1 MTVAYIPG
9 CTRVRIAPL
18 VPVREADPGTTARPT
33 IPGRRERIVVRP
45 TRNLRV
51 TVERGTT

>member
-1 MTVAYIPG
+1 MTVAYTSG
-9 CTRVRIAPL
+9 CTRVPIVRR
-18 VPVREADPGTTARPT
+18 VPVPEDDAGTAARPT